1 LHNIIG
7 ALDFTYSEAQVTNAI
22 LQNARTRYLAADASK
37 WTRAAAVR
45 VGPLSEFSQL
55 VTDQLP
61 DDPEIIERL
70 QVSGVQ
76 VIVCKEE

>member
-1 LHNIIG
+1 MHNIIG

-22 LQNARTRYLAADASK
+22 LKNARTYLAADASK

-45 VGPLSEFSQL
+45 VGPLPEFSQL
-55 VTDQLP
+55 ATDQLP

-76 VIVCKEE
+76 VIVYKEE